1 MESILQFIYLG
12 EASLDQERMDEFLQA
27 AKSLEIAELSTVA
40 SESSNSYLDDF
51 HEIGEVVAAENEI
64 KGELEED
71 MEPHKGRTIPKF
83 TGKSAFKCQEC
94 GKTFARN
101 SKLKRHVDATH
112 GGMKHKCQQCPKEYN
127 QIDNLKTH
135 VKITHEGR
143 RFPCNQC
150 SATFVRKRDLDSHI
164 RKHKISIEMKL

>member
-1 MESILQFIYLG
+1 MESILQFIYFG
-12 EASLDQERMDEFLQA
+12 EASLDQGRMDEFLQA

-40 SESSNSYLDDF
+40 SESSNLNLDDY
-51 HEIGEVVAAENEI
+51 HEIINEFTEV
-64 KGELEED
+64 LEED
-71 MEPHKGRTIPKF
+71 LENHKGRTIPKI
-83 TGKSAFKCQEC
+83 TGESAFQCREC
-94 GKTFARN
+94 GKIFARN

-150 SATFVRKRDLDSHI
+150 SATFVRKRDLDSHN